1 MHFHPLQIHVL
12 LQNDSYVRKLEQDLK
27 EATTLAEQLKLQ
39 NTKLQT
45 DYANLSLVYIEVLE
59 LLKVNGFK
67 YRKGLDGVAQ
77 WIMGK

>member
-1 MHFHPLQIHVL
+1 MHFRPIVVRVL
-12 LQNDSYVRKLEQDLK
+12 LQNDEKVKTLEQQLQLANERAEHLK
-27 EATTLAEQLKLQ
+27 QQ

-45 DYANLSLVYIEVLE
+45 DYANLSLVYIEALE

-77 WIMGK
+77 WVKGK